1 MYHWVKLRS
10 ALNSD
15 QSVVYDFEKLRAQPP
30 ALLLVPN
37 KCIFDIRRGRGTDND
52 LH

>member
-1 MYHWVKLRS
+1 MYHGVKLRS
-10 ALNSD
+10 ALNGD
-15 QSVVYDFEKLRAQPP
+15 QSVVHDFEELRAQSP

-37 KCIFDIRRGRGTDND
+37 KRIFDIRRGSRTDND

>member
-1 MYHWVKLRS
+1 MKLRS

-15 QSVVYDFEKLRAQPP
+15 QGVVYDFEELRTQAR

-37 KCIFDIRRGRGTDND
+37 KCIFDIRRGCRTDND